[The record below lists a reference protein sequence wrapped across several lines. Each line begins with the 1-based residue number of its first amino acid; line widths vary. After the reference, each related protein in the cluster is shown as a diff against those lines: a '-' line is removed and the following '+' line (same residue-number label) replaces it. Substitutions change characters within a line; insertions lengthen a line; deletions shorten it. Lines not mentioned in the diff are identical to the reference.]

1 VPAPDPSDDSRS
13 ATVRAYQ
20 WTRHAVL
27 TGLIDSGALISEGEV
42 AEAVRVSRTPVREAF
57 LQLQA
62 EGMLRLYPKRG
73 ALVVPVTAAEVR
85 DVMEARRLIEPWAF
99 ARAAWVSITSRTSA
113 AGQGDPAGLA
123 AELEASIETQA
134 AHLAAGDDAGFQE
147 ADRAFHT
154 AVVVAAGNRLVADFY
169 RSLRDRQLR
178 IGALATTADTARA
191 TRILAEHRDLAAA
204 VAIGDAARAT
214 EIVTAHVRATGAALG
229 AVDGSDAVR

>member
-99 ARAAWVSITSRTSA
+99 ARA

>member
-99 ARAAWVSITSRTSA
+99 ARAAD
-113 AGQGDPAGLA
+113 QGDPAGLA